1 MYPVICQFGPV
12 AVYSYGLMLAVAV
25 LVCSFLASREARAVG
40 ISAEIIY
47 DLAFWLVISGI
58 LGARLFFIFLN
69 LSFFLENPVEIVM
82 IQKGGLAWHGG
93 LVAAT
98 LTGVWFIRQ
107 KKLSLTR
114 MLDLVAPYIALG
126 EAIGRVGCF
135 LNGCCYGREV
145 PWGIYFP
152 VHHARLHPTQLY
164 SFAALLVLFFIL
176 KWYRRISSVPGD
188 VFVLYLFVASLL
200 RFIVEF
206 FRADH
211 DILAGGL
218 SVYQWV
224 CLVLMTLA
232 VYVHYLLKSRSRT
245 SS

>member
-1 MYPVICQFGPV
+1 MHPVICQFGPV
-12 AVYSYGLMLAVAV
+12 TVYSYGLMLAVAV
-25 LVCSFLASREARAVG
+25 LVCSFLASREARATG
-40 ISAEIIY
+40 IAPETIY

-58 LGARLFFIFLN
+58 IGARLFFIFLN
-69 LSFFLENPVEIVM
+69 FSFFWENPIETVM
-82 IQKGGLAWHGG
+82 IQNGGLAWHGG
-93 LVAAT
+93 LVAAS
-98 LTGVWFIRQ
+98 LTGIWFVRK

-126 EAIGRVGCF
+126 EAVGRIGCF

-145 PWGIYFP
+145 AWGIYFP
-152 VHHARLHPTQLY
+152 VYHARLHPTQLY
-164 SFAALLVLFFIL
+164 SFAGLLIFFFVL

-188 VFVLYLFVASLL
+188 VFAAYLFGASLL
-200 RFIVEF
+200 RFTVEF

-211 DILAGGL
+211 EILAGGL

-232 VYVHYLLKSRSRT
+232 VYVHYHFKSRAGT